1 MNDDGYIFA
10 GKYRRRGTI
19 INTEDSSIQVVG
31 IGASAG
37 GIDALKEFFSGMP
50 NDSGLAFVIIQHLD
64 PDHVSY
70 MASLLAKC
78 TEMKVVQAGDEMPT
92 DANCVYTIP
101 PGKFLLLK
109 NGMLHLA
116 EPVKNDGI
124 RLPVDFFFRSL
135 AQDQHEKAIG
145 VLLSGSGSDGT
156 LGIREIRGAGGIV
169 IVQDPKT
176 AQFDSMAQS
185 AVATGLVDYVLSVK
199 QMPEVLL
206 RYVRQ
211 PNFEG
216 GDPSDSEA
224 LQNDINAILHLMLSQ
239 TKSDFRPYRTAT
251 IQRRIFRRMGI
262 NQMDKMSD
270 YVRFL
275 RENPAE
281 LASLSRDMLIGVTS
295 FFRDPEAFE
304 ELRGKV
310 IAPLVQKKDK
320 DNPLRVWI
328 AGCATGEEAY
338 SIVMLLM
345 EEVAR
350 GVKNFPLQVFA
361 SDIDP
366 EALKYAREAT
376 YPESVAVDVSEERLA
391 RFFIKKDHV
400 YQINKAVREAITF
413 AQHNVITDP
422 PFLKMDL
429 ISCRNLLIYIEPEMQ
444 KKILNLVGFALNPG
458 GYLLLGKAE
467 SAIERSNLF
476 EPVSRSFRIYRRKES
491 VPVQAANFP
500 VRPPGAPVRLVP
512 RPERPPVKLLDLNQQ
527 VLLKHFN
534 ASIVLIAESGDIL
547 HFYGPSH
554 KYLAHP
560 LGDANLNLFDLIES
574 RHSSKLRRALEKAA
588 RGNPKVTLDGLDF
601 SRDDSTCFA
610 NVTITP
616 VVEPK
621 SGERLLAVIFEEARL
636 PREASPVEA
645 SPVSPRGTEISDDAL
660 VKQLEAEIKTL
671 KEELQATNDDFQTA
685 HEGFTAA
692 NEEVLAINEELQSTN
707 EELETSKEELQSV
720 NEELITLNNQ
730 LNEKVEE
737 LSKTNDDLANFLNSS
752 EVATVFL
759 DTKFC
764 VRRFTP
770 STTKLMN
777 LIPVDLGRPVS
788 HISNKFIAV
797 DLLAIA
803 DNVLK
808 NLVPIE
814 KEVQTS
820 DGSWHI
826 MGCLPYRTLNN
837 VIDGVVFTFMDITR
851 LKCSEE
857 ALLEAR
863 NYAES
868 IVHTTRESLIVLN
881 PNLNVV
887 SANRVF
893 CETFKVTPE
902 ETEGHLIYELGN
914 RQWDIPRLRELLQAV
929 FLTDAPFE
937 DFEME
942 HDFPTVGRKI
952 MSLNARKIYSES
964 KDLRL
969 ILLAIDDVTA
979 HRRAERGLKEL
990 NETLEKRVMIQVG
1003 AAHLLQKIAAAANT
1017 ALSVEDVLQF
1027 TVEQV
1032 SVHFGWAAGH
1042 AYFADTLGGKIKYS
1056 SIWYAE
1062 DSTDIVPFRHATEAL
1077 PLVPGID
1084 LPGWVPSSDNS
1095 VWILDVTSPN
1105 VSRAKQAKA
1114 AGIKWG
1120 LAFPIVVK
1128 NTIVGVLEFL
1138 SRQAQVVD
1146 DPLSAVLCQIGVQ
1159 LGQVFERKWAQIKLR
1174 ESERFAALGI
1184 ATAKIAHEISNPL
1197 SSMYTLTQLLERHF
1211 NTHKESTETV
1221 IENVGALKL
1230 EIERLK
1236 SLLEEIRSVSSPN
1249 LHRLEL
1255 EPSSLSLLAVEVLMK
1270 EQTNYMER
1278 GVRVEQDFPS
1288 DLPPVMVDRKKMIQV
1303 LFNLYKNAVEGMPGG
1318 GTLTVR
1324 GYQSGE
1330 WVCLEIADTGVGI
1343 PQGLNVFELF
1353 TTTKPAGTGIGL
1365 MVVQQIVSAHNG
1377 SIDYTSELG
1386 KGTVFRISLPLNEMG
1401 KTRT

>member
-1 MNDDGYIFA
+1 MDTKNV
-10 GKYRRRGTI
+10 
-19 INTEDSSIQVVG
+19 QVVG

-37 GIDALKEFFSGMP
+37 GIDALKEFFSEMP
-50 NDSGLAFVIIQHLD
+50 NDSGFAFVVIQHLD

-70 MASLLAKC
+70 MASLLTRC
-78 TEMKVVQAGDEMPT
+78 TEMKVVQAEDEMLIA
-92 DANCVYTIP
+92 ANCVYTIP
-101 PGKFLLLK
+101 PGKFLLIK
-109 NGMLHLA
+109 NAVLYLT
-116 EPVKNDGI
+116 EPVKKDGL

-135 AQDQHEKAIG
+135 AKDQHEKAIG
-145 VLLSGSGSDGT
+145 VLFSGSGSDGT
-156 LGIREIRGAGGIV
+156 LGIREIRGVGGMV
-169 IVQDPKT
+169 MVQDPKT
-176 AQFDSMAQS
+176 AQFEPMVQS
-185 AVATGLVDYVLSVK
+185 AIATGLVDYVLPVK
-199 QMPEVLL
+199 EMPEALL

-211 PNFEG
+211 SYLEG
-216 GDPSDSEA
+216 GDPSDAEA
-224 LQNDINAILHLMLSQ
+224 LQNHINAIVHLMLSQ
-239 TKSDFRPYRTAT
+239 TKSDFRPYRRAT

-262 NQMDKMSD
+262 NQLDKMSD
-270 YVRFL
+270 YVRL
-275 RENPAE
+275 LHEDPTE
-281 LASLSRDMLIGVTS
+281 LAALSKDMLIGVTS

-320 DNPLRVWI
+320 ATPLRVWI

-350 GVKNFPLQVFA
+350 GMKNFPLQVFA

-366 EALKYAREAT
+366 DALKYAREAT
-376 YPESVAVDVSEERLA
+376 YPESIAIDVSEERLA
-391 RFFIKKDHV
+391 RFFIKQDHV
-400 YQINKAVREAITF
+400 YQINKEVREAITF
-413 AQHNVITDP
+413 AQHNVIMDP

-429 ISCRNLLIYIEPEMQ
+429 ISCRNLLIYIEPEVQ
-444 KKILNLVGFALNPG
+444 KRTLNLIGFALNPG
-458 GYLLLGKAE
+458 GYLLLGKSE
-467 SAIERSNLF
+467 SAIELSNLF
-476 EPVSRSFRIYRRKES
+476 EPVSRNFRIYRRNES
-491 VPVQAANFP
+491 VPIRAADFPLRRPGPP
-500 VRPPGAPVRLVP
+500 VRFVART
-512 RPERPPVKLLDLNQQ
+512 ERPPVKLLDLNQQ

-534 ASIVLIAESGDIL
+534 ASIVLIAENGDIL

-560 LGDANLNLFDLIES
+560 LGAANLNLFDLLES
-574 RHSSKLRRALEKAA
+574 RHSSKLRRAVGKAA
-588 RGNPKVTLDGLDF
+588 RGNHEVKLDGLEF
-601 SRDDSTCFA
+601 NRDDFTYFA

-616 VVEPK
+616 VIEPK
-621 SGERLLAVIFEEARL
+621 SGERLLAVIFEEARGL
-636 PREASPVEA
+636 KESSPF
-645 SPVSPRGTEISDDAL
+645 SPLGTETSDHAL
-660 VKQLEAEIKTL
+660 VQHYEGEIKL
-671 KEELQATNDDFQTA
+671 LREELQATIEDFQTT
-685 HEGFTAA
+685 HEEFTAA
-692 NEEVLAINEELQSTN
+692 NEEILAINEELQSTN

-720 NEELITLNNQ
+720 NEELITVNNQ

-764 VRRFTP
+764 VKRFTP
-770 STTKLMN
+770 SATKLMN
-777 LIPVDLGRPVS
+777 LIAVDLGRPIR

-797 DLLAIA
+797 DLPAIA
-803 DNVLK
+803 GDVLQT
-808 NLVPIE
+808 LVPVE

-820 DGSWHI
+820 VGSWHV
-826 MGCLPYRTLNN
+826 MRCLPYRTLNN
-837 VIDGVVFTFMDITR
+837 LIDGVVFTFMDITR
-851 LKCSEE
+851 LKRSEE

-868 IVHTTRESLIVLN
+868 IVDTTRESLIVLN

-893 CETFKVTPE
+893 YETFKVTPE
-902 ETEGHLIYELGN
+902 ETEGRLIYELGN
-914 RQWDIPRLRELLQAV
+914 RRWDIPKLRELLQGV
-929 FLTDAPFE
+929 FSTDTPFE

-942 HDFPTVGRKI
+942 HDFPTLGRKI

-979 HRRAERGLKEL
+979 HRRAERGLREL

-1003 AAHLLQKIAAAANT
+1003 AVHLLQKIAAAAN
-1017 ALSVEDVLQF
+1017 AAPSVEDVLQF

-1032 SVHFGWAAGH
+1032 SVHFGWAIGH

-1062 DSTDIVPFRHATEAL
+1062 DTEDIVPFRHATEAL

-1084 LPGWVPSSDNS
+1084 LPGWVPSSDDS
-1095 VWILDVTSPN
+1095 VWILDLTSPN

-1128 NTIVGVLEFL
+1128 NTTVGVLEFL
-1138 SRQAQVVD
+1138 SRQTQVVD
-1146 DPLSAVLCQIGVQ
+1146 SALSAVLGQIGVQ
-1159 LGQVFERKWAQIKLR
+1159 LGQVFERKWAEIRSR

-1184 ATAKIAHEISNPL
+1184 ATAKIAHEIANPL
-1197 SSMYTLTQLLERHF
+1197 TSMYTLTQLLERHF
-1211 NTHKESTETV
+1211 NAHKESIGETV

-1236 SLLEEIRSVSSPN
+1236 SLLEEIRSVSSRN

-1255 EPSSLSLLAVEVLMK
+1255 EPTNLSLLAVDVLMK
-1270 EQTNYMER
+1270 EQTNYIER
-1278 GVRVEQDFPS
+1278 GVRVEQDFPP
-1288 DLPPVMVDRKKMIQV
+1288 DLPAVMVDRKKMIQV
-1303 LFNLYKNAVEGMPGG
+1303 LLNLYKNAVEGMPGG

-1324 GYQSGE
+1324 GYRSGE
-1330 WVCLEIADTGVGI
+1330 WICLEIADTGVGI
-1343 PQGLNVFELF
+1343 PQGLNIFALF
-1353 TTTKPAGTGIGL
+1353 TTTKPTGTGIGL
-1365 MVVQQIVSAHNG
+1365 MVVQQVISAHNG

-1386 KGTVFRISLPLNEMG
+1386 KGTVFRVRLPLN
-1401 KTRT
+1401 R